1 MATEPQPTTSSS
13 DYLEGAHA
21 IAAYLE
27 WRDVQRVYQMR
38 HKRGSTCPI
47 RKMDGIGIY
56 AFKSELDAWRRD
68 PSTLPGQAR
77 PPASIAA

>member
-1 MATEPQPTTSSS
+1 MSQVATTSNPND
-13 DYLEGAHA
+13 DYLEGAEA
-21 IAAYLE
+21 IAAHLS
-27 WRDVQRVYQMR
+27 WPDPNRVYQMR

-47 RKMDGIGIY
+47 RKLPGVGIY

-77 PPASIAA
+77 AGHEAAA